1 MRAAVYLLFHRG
13 QQEPSFMP
21 LYDSLPRFKPCVKMR
36 KRRVGGSRLLVWLAM
51 IGVWGIDRLVKV
63 LVQTNFIPGETLI
76 VIPKIFHLTYVLNPG
91 AAFGLMAGQTWIFVV
106 TAFLVVGGV
115 IYGQFRISRDE
126 TITRLALG
134 MIGGGALGNLYDR
147 LVIGRVV
154 DYLDFQIWPY
164 VFNFADSMI
173 VVGAGLLMLA
183 LYQEEKS
190 KDQSKDESKG
200 EFKDQPNGESI
211 TEK

>member
-1 MRAAVYLLFHRG
+1 
-13 QQEPSFMP
+13 
-21 LYDSLPRFKPCVKMR
+21 
-36 KRRVGGSRLLVWLAM
+36 LVWLAM

-76 VIPKIFHLTYVLNPG
+76 VIPKVFHLTYVLNPG

-115 IYGQFRISRDE
+115 IYGQYRISRDE

-147 LVIGRVV
+147 LIIGRVV

-183 LYQEEKS
+183 VYQEEKS
-190 KDQSKDESKG
+190 KDEPKGESKG
-200 EFKDQPNGESI
+200 EFKDQPNG
-211 TEK
+211 

>member
-1 MRAAVYLLFHRG
+1 
-13 QQEPSFMP
+13 
-21 LYDSLPRFKPCVKMR
+21 MR
-36 KRRVGGSRLLVWLAM
+36 KRAIGGSRLLVWLSM

-63 LVQTNFIPGETLI
+63 LIQTNFIPGETLK

-91 AAFGLMAGQTWIFVV
+91 AAFGLMAGRTWIFVV

-115 IYGQFRISRDE
+115 IYGQYRISRKE
-126 TITRLALG
+126 RITRLALG

-147 LVIGRVV
+147 LMIGRVV

-173 VVGAGLLMLA
+173 VVGVGLLMLA
-183 LYQEEKS
+183 IYMEEKS
-190 KDQSKDESKG
+190 NRK
-200 EFKDQPNGESI
+200 SI
-211 TEK
+211 SEK